1 MNIYSQ
7 IGMTILIGLSAKN
20 GILIVEFTNQLRA
33 SGLEFREAVVEAAT
47 TRLRPILMTGLSTA
61 IGALPLMFGGGAG
74 SGGRFSI
81 GVTVFAGV
89 TFGTLFTL
97 FVVPVAYDRIARST
111 KLPGNVAK
119 RIEDLEAES
128 PVPPRGVGGA
138 A

>member
-1 MNIYSQ
+1 
-7 IGMTILIGLSAKN
+7 MTRIAPRAGAGAADASSSATPGKDHAPT
-20 GILIVEFTNQLRA
+20 V
-33 SGLEFREAVVEAAT
+33 AAT
-47 TRLRPILMTGLSTA
+47 PPRIARR
-61 IGALPLMFGGGAG
+61 AG

-97 FVVPVAYDRIARST
+97 FVVPVAYDRIAKRT

-119 RIEDLEAES
+119 RIEDLEADS
-128 PVPPRGVGGA
+128 PIASRGVVGA